1 MKLCQHCEFD
11 LGTGCLNTR
20 APCSSC
26 AESLSCAPRALSA
39 PLAQP
44 PMQFFKFFFFPLLSI
59 LFELVVFIT
68 AAIHFHLK
76 WFLKQKEIIKIKNCY
91 FTYKKVFFSR
101 NKNLFFCSVSG
112 LGSRPWWT
120 EWPGPAS
127 GQPKM
132 HNRIRINRDQDL

>member
-1 MKLCQHCEFD
+1 M
-11 LGTGCLNTR
+11 
-20 APCSSC
+20 SSISVPDASTLWC
-26 AESLSCAPRALSA
+26 AMFIMCRKSVVCTTCTKCATCATTYA
-39 PLAQP
+39 IFQI
-44 PMQFFKFFFFPLLSI
+44 FLLSI
-59 LFELVVFIT
+59 TVHIVCRELVVFIT